1 VADKSEIN
9 MSRDDF
15 DAVVSGASS
24 AGLFAAEK
32 LAKSGRKVVLFER
45 KNSPQEPQRTW
56 IVTDRF
62 RSILGDPP
70 SDVIVHETGVMRI
83 NAGDSSA
90 SIILQPPDLIVE
102 RTALLRHLTSRAI
115 EAGVEIRKNS
125 EVADFSFE
133 KNGISLSIEGRNSK
147 VSHKV
152 RTRDLILASGTN
164 CQITRSLS
172 DVPQKVIPI
181 VQAVVNLPEGYDP
194 NVTEVWFDRDSTTYF
209 YWLIPDSPSTGVLG
223 FVGESPARARDEI
236 HDFLRKGG
244 FQPLSYQGA
253 MIPLHQPLRRLEW
266 RSSGSRVLLVGDAAA
281 HVKVT
286 TVGGVVSGL
295 WGAEAAARSILRKT
309 SYQRELRSLNMEL
322 YLHDLIRWSMD
333 RFDQHMYE
341 ELVCMMNSSLR
352 GFLGRRN
359 RDSMAGGILELIARQ
374 PRVIRLGLR
383 SLFMPYRGV
392 GSSLLKKDARFA
404 KRVEEI

>member
-1 VADKSEIN
+1 MEDKSEAIT
-9 MSRDDF
+9 SRDHF
-15 DAVVSGASS
+15 DVVVSGASC
-24 AGLFAAEK
+24 AGLFTAEK

-45 KNSPQEPQRTW
+45 KSSPQEPQRTW

-62 RSILGDPP
+62 RSILGDSP
-70 SDVIVHETGVMRI
+70 SDVIVHETGVMRV

-115 EAGVEIRKNS
+115 EAGVEIRESS
-125 EVADFSFE
+125 EVTDFSFE
-133 KNGISLSIEGRNSK
+133 KDGVSLSIKDRSTDVSYK
-147 VSHKV
+147 VGAC
-152 RTRDLILASGTN
+152 DLILAGGTN
-164 CQITRSLS
+164 CQITKSLS

-181 VQAVVNLPEGYDP
+181 VQAVVNLPEDYDP
-194 NVTEVWFDRDSTTYF
+194 TVTEVWFERDSTTYF

-223 FVGESPARARDEI
+223 FVGESPSRARAEV
-236 HDFLRKGG
+236 HDFIRKKG
-244 FQPLSYQGA
+244 FEPLSYQGA

-266 RSSGSRVLLVGDAAA
+266 RSSGGRVLLVGDAAA

-309 SYQRELRSLNMEL
+309 SYQRELMSLNMEL
-322 YLHDLIRWSMD
+322 YLHDFIRWSMD
-333 RFDQHMYE
+333 RFDQNMYE
-341 ELVCMMNSSLR
+341 ELVCMMSDSLK

-374 PRVIRLGLR
+374 PRVIPLGLR
-383 SLFMPYRGV
+383 SIFMPYRGLDPSRSKEDSRI
-392 GSSLLKKDARFA
+392 G